1 IDDLKRSGVDET
13 ESRRQV
19 ALEFGGVTQVREDVR
34 EAWLWR
40 WLTQFLQ
47 DARYGTRALVRS
59 PSFTL
64 AAAASLGL
72 AIGANTAIFSV
83 IHGVLLKP
91 LPYAAPHELVMVWQD
106 LRAKGGPPDEWAT
119 PGNFVDWRAESRVF
133 SSMASIR
140 GFAPTLVGM
149 GDSEVLVGEQ
159 VTQAYFD
166 VLGANPEIGRLFLP
180 EE

>member
-1 IDDLKRSGVDET
+1 VT
-13 ESRRQV
+13 
-19 ALEFGGVTQVREDVR
+19 LEFGGVTQVREDVR

-47 DARYGTRALVRS
+47 DARYGRG
-59 PSFTL
+59 PSAKPVFTL

-106 LRAKGGPPDEWAT
+106 MRAKGGTADEWAT
-119 PGNFVDWRAESRVF
+119 PGNFVDWRAESRTF
-133 SSMASIR
+133 ASMASIR

-149 GDSEVLVGEQ
+149 GDSQVLV
-159 VTQAYFD
+159 AS
-166 VLGANPEIGRLFLP
+166 R
-180 EE
+180 